1 MITRKKTLEMVTPR
15 RTGDEESART
25 KEFTPEVLD
34 RVVEIGSPLDD
45 LEFGETVLETSS
57 RGPSENPE
65 KPQKLDKPGNPE
77 KPVNPVVEKRAS
89 EVTKFEA
96 IKKLYR
102 LPKKYNMLVLIGLA
116 LLCLIIGLYLLG
128 KQSYTVE
135 TRLVFIVSDRNALE
149 KENWSP
155 MRELSLLQNP
165 KTTSVLSSKYF
176 STVDPMN
183 FFNKVDGNTVDSLFS
198 QSTVVNPMLVKTDFY
213 KTPVDFES
221 WISKSITFEPD
232 FYGGQ
237 NGVAIK
243 LTGPDPQLLK
253 GVLLDYVSSYVD
265 LRRVVAARS
274 KEKGKPNSPAPAEV
288 AENSQKL
295 KSLENLNEKIK
306 KLDLLLNDYQL
317 AMTLMDSNNGSM
329 SSFSI
334 DPNSP
339 IFSTLARFQ
348 DKIIQLEIE
357 RGSLETRFTPQSRE
371 IKSVDFQID
380 GVKGLMRQYL
390 TEQIKYLNNDKDM
403 LIAQTKDFE
412 NSPQP
417 KSEIAEGPKDMSKSS
432 GMLASGA
439 KWYFLN
445 NGLSVINEN
454 PFVTSKPL
462 LGRIGDFK
470 DALLAS
476 LFSSGNGGRS
486 RQPSG
491 PYIGAMNSPYG
502 GATAGQYYDPPQF
515 RGGPTADPVARQS
528 QPMDFY
534 HNDMSSF
541 VRR

>member
-1 MITRKKTLEMVTPR
+1 MITRKKTLEMATPR

-25 KEFTPEVLD
+25 TEFMPEVLD
-34 RVVEIGSPLDD
+34 RVLEITSPLDD
-45 LEFGETVLETSS
+45 LEFGETELE
-57 RGPSENPE
+57 PSPPAPPENQERPQQPDLQECHEKPE
-65 KPQKLDKPGNPE
+65 K
-77 KPVNPVVEKRAS
+77 PVVEKRAS
-89 EVTKFEA
+89 EVTTLEA
-96 IKKLYR
+96 IKKRYQI
-102 LPKKYNMLVLIGLA
+102 LPKHNMLILIALA

-135 TRLVFIVSDRNALE
+135 TRLVFIIGDRTALK

-165 KTTSVLSSKYF
+165 KTASVLSSRYF
-176 STVDPMN
+176 ATVDPMSL
-183 FFNKVDGNTVDSLFS
+183 FNKVDENAVDSLFS
-198 QSTVVNPMLVKTDFY
+198 QSTVVNPMLVKKDFY

-221 WISKSITFEPD
+221 WLSKSITFEPD

-253 GVLLDYVSSYVD
+253 GVLLDYISSYVD

-274 KEKGKPNSPAPAEV
+274 KETGKPQFPVPTEV
-288 AENSQKL
+288 TENAQNQKAL
-295 KSLENLNEKIK
+295 QSLNEKIK

-317 AMTLMDSNNGSM
+317 AINLMESNNGSI
-329 SSFSI
+329 SSFSL

-339 IFSTLARFQ
+339 IFANLSRFQ

-357 RGSLETRFTPQSRE
+357 RGSLEARFTPQSHE
-371 IKSVDFQID
+371 IKSINFQID

-390 TEQIKYLNNDKDM
+390 SEQIKYLSNDKDM
-403 LIAQTKDFE
+403 LVAQKKDFE
-412 NSPQP
+412 SNPQP
-417 KSEIAEGPKDMSKSS
+417 KSEMTEEHKDMSKSS

-445 NGLSVINEN
+445 DGLSVINEN

-462 LGRIGDFK
+462 LGKIADLK

-476 LFSSGNGGRS
+476 LFSSGNGGRG
-486 RQPSG
+486 RPPSG
-491 PYIGAMNSPYG
+491 SYVGTMNNSYGSPS
-502 GATAGQYYDPPQF
+502 AGQYYGQSSF
-515 RGGPTADPVARQS
+515 HGGPTSHPV
-528 QPMDFY
+528 DFQ
-534 HNDMSSF
+534 NDMASF